1 MEPVQADQVSLVSLY
16 LVCVICVQWLA
27 SDLEELKNPSIS
39 EGRRKELEKNVKYWK
54 EAIQERK
61 DKVESFDSELR
72 GESCPK
78 GNRS

>member
-1 MEPVQADQVSLVSLY
+1 M
-16 LVCVICVQWLA
+16 CVICVQRLA

-39 EGRRKELEKNVKYWK
+39 EGRREVLEWNVKYLK
-54 EAIQERK
+54 KATQRHK
-61 DKVESFDSELR
+61 DEIESIDSKLR

>member
-1 MEPVQADQVSLVSLY
+1 M
-16 LVCVICVQWLA
+16 CVICVQWIA

-39 EGRRKELEKNVKYWK
+39 EGRREELEGNVKIYK
-54 EAIQERK
+54 EAIQVQK
-61 DKVESFDSELR
+61 DYIESYDSQLR

>member
-1 MEPVQADQVSLVSLY
+1 M
-16 LVCVICVQWLA
+16 CVICVQWLA